1 MGERVFGHRANGGT
15 GSGFISSPA
24 LGSEAPAGAQ
34 AHGVSMRKQQA
45 AQNLSLLPAS
55 ELTAQRSVATGSGL
69 CCPEQARDCTA
80 ECGNRKQL
88 VLPRAGTGLL
98 VCGHAG
104 GTARESGLDLG
115 VLSPFFPALKPRA
128 AARGFCSYSY
138 LAKIVK
144 CSLHMRLFVCV
155 CVFLCRSCHPEGISR
170 SGSLPA
176 TQSFHA
182 PSSQSLNNKPDR
194 WSVAW
199 LSASCPKQSVLGPF
213 LMTDAET

>member
-34 AHGVSMRKQQA
+34 AHSVSMRKQQA
-45 AQNLSLLPAS
+45 AQVSEPQNLSLLPAS

-155 CVFLCRSCHPEGISR
+155 CFSADLVTRRVSPGLGLYLQHSLFMLQAVSPSTTSLTGGVWPGCQHRAQSRASWVRS
-170 SGSLPA
+170 
-176 TQSFHA
+176 
-182 PSSQSLNNKPDR
+182 
-194 WSVAW
+194 
-199 LSASCPKQSVLGPF
+199 
-213 LMTDAET
+213 